1 MSETK
6 TSTNP
11 IWLIF
16 KFLWR
21 VMNFVRDFILTILVA
36 LLLIFIV
43 SAIAAS
49 KSTKP
54 VLPSK
59 AALVIAP
66 KGMIVE
72 EFTGDP
78 SSRFIAQAMGED
90 IPETRLRDL
99 VDAFDRAA
107 DDDRIERILFVP
119 HEITGMGMATA
130 NELTAAMDRF
140 RKSDKKIITYAY
152 GMEQKQY
159 LLAAHTDEIYLHPE
173 GAVIIEGLG
182 RYRSYYREGLEDK
195 LGVNVHLFR
204 VGEYKSA
211 GEPFIRDNASPEAK
225 EADLYWMNDLW
236 ERMIA
241 DIGKQRGID
250 PAQIQHDADHMDE
263 AVASVGGDLAK
274 LAVKR
279 KLVDGL
285 KTQDE
290 LRAMMIELG
299 QAADDDEH
307 TFEQISLT
315 QYTSPLHRSKKD
327 RHDDEVA
334 VVVAQ
339 GEITSGTQKPGKI
352 GGESTSALIRKAR
365 HDDDVKALVL
375 RVDSPGG
382 QVFPSEQIRREVEL
396 TQKAGKPVIVSMGDL
411 AASGGYWISMNAD
424 EIIADPSTI
433 TGSIGI
439 FGLWMSTTDTMA
451 KVGIHTD
458 GVATTQL
465 AGAFNPARPLQPIV
479 QNTLQTVINNGY
491 DKFITSVAKARN
503 MSVDD
508 VDAVARGRVWS
519 GSQAKDRGLV
529 DRLGLLDDAIKEAAK
544 RADLGDGYS
553 VQYVEPKMTP
563 FEEFLA
569 TAVQGPGAARSM
581 MNMGLSIGLIDQQG
595 VHQMQQELDMLKA
608 ARENPA
614 TAFSY
619 CFCEL

>member
-43 SAIAAS
+43 SAIAAN
-49 KSTKP
+49 KSAKP

-59 AALVIAP
+59 AALVISP

-72 EFTGDP
+72 EFSGDP

-107 DDDRIERILFVP
+107 NDDRVERILFVP

-152 GMEQKQY
+152 GMEQKHY

-173 GAVIIEGLG
+173 GAVMIEGLG

-236 ERMIA
+236 QRMIT

-250 PAQIQHDADHMDE
+250 PAQIQYDADHMDE

-274 LAVKR
+274 LALER

-290 LRAMMIELG
+290 LRAMMIERG
-299 QAADDDEH
+299 QAAKDDEH
-307 TFEQISLT
+307 TFAQISLT
-315 QYTSPLHRSKKD
+315 QYTSPLHRGKKD

-365 HDDDVKALVL
+365 YDDDVKALVL

-396 TQKAGKPVIVSMGDL
+396 TKQAGKPVIVSMGDL

-439 FGLWMSTTDTMA
+439 FGLWMTTNDTMA
-451 KVGIHTD
+451 KVGVYTD

-465 AGAFNPARPLQPIV
+465 AGAFNPARAMQPIV
-479 QNTLQTVINNGY
+479 KNTLQTVINNGY
-491 DKFITSVAKARN
+491 DKFITNVAKARN
-503 MSVDD
+503 MSVDG

-519 GSQAKDRGLV
+519 GAQAKERGLV

-544 RADLGDGYS
+544 RADLGDAYS
-553 VQYVEPKMTP
+553 VRYVEPKMTP

-569 TAVQGPGAARSM
+569 TAAQGPGAARSM
-581 MNMGLSIGLIDQQG
+581 MNIGLSVGLIDQQA
-595 VHQMQQELDMLKA
+595 VQQVQQELEMLKA
-608 ARENPA
+608 ARDKPT